1 MTAALSTALTED
13 QRDFQEAA
21 RRFAREQVAPGYM
34 AREKAG
40 RIDRALVRQMGELG
54 LIGADLPEEY
64 GGLGAPSVTVG
75 LAMEAVSHADINV
88 GYVPLLASLN
98 GQIIA
103 RHATPA
109 LANHWIP
116 RIVAG
121 EALFCLGLTEPRGG
135 SDAANLQLSARRV
148 GDHYVL
154 NGEKS
159 SISMADQADAAVVF
173 ARTGAADAGARGVS
187 AFLVPMDTKGIT
199 TTRFND
205 LGSHAVGRGSIF
217 FDEVRIPL
225 ENRLAE
231 EGMGFVQVMQGFD
244 YSRALIGLQCCAT
257 AQASLDESW
266 AYVQERQA
274 FGAPI
279 AQYQGVSFP
288 LAEGEGLVA
297 AIRQLCYHTLRLRDE
312 GAPHTAEAAMC
323 KWLGPKTAVDVI
335 HQCLLTHGHY
345 GWSLDLPHQQRLR
358 DVMGLEIGDGTAQ
371 IMKLIVARER
381 AGRSAVQ
388 YQAKR

>member
-1 MTAALSTALTED
+1 MTEEQHAL
-13 QRDFQEAA
+13 QEAA
-21 RRFAREQVAPGYM
+21 RRFARERIAPGYM
-34 AREKAG
+34 AREKTG
-40 RIDRALVRQMGELG
+40 RVDRGLVREMGALG
-54 LIGADLPEEY
+54 LIGADLPEEH
-64 GGLGAPSVTVG
+64 GGLGAPSVTAG
-75 LAMEAVSHADINV
+75 LAIEAVAHADINV
-88 GYVPLLASLN
+88 SYVPLLASLN

-103 RHATPA
+103 RHASPE
-109 LANHWIP
+109 LAGEWIP

-121 EALFCLGLTEPRGG
+121 EALFCIGLTEPRGG
-135 SDAANLQLSARRV
+135 SDAANLQLSARRD
-148 GDHYVL
+148 GDDYVL

-159 SISMADQADAAVVF
+159 SISMADQADAAVIF
-173 ARTGAADAGARGVS
+173 ARTGTPDSGARGVS
-187 AFLVPMDTKGIT
+187 AFLVPMDAKGVT

-205 LGSHAVGRGSIF
+205 LGSHAIGRGSIF
-217 FDEVRIPL
+217 FDDVRIPAA
-225 ENRLAE
+225 NRLAE

-244 YSRALIGLQCCAT
+244 YSRALIGLQCCAA

-279 AQYQGVSFP
+279 AQYQGVTFP

-381 AGRSAVQ
+381 AGKAAVQ
-388 YQAKR
+388 YATRR